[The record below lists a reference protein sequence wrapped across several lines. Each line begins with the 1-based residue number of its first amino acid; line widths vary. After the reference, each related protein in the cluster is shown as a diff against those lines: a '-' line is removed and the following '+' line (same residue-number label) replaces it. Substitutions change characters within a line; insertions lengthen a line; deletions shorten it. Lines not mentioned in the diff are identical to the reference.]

1 MTGDMDESVWLYR
14 LAAEAAVN
22 GRDNPRHLGAM
33 RPPRT
38 RWPASGRRRAVQ
50 PVSEECPAR
59 RAIVWFAD
67 GPLEGP
73 WWLRLLQPG
82 YRHCGVL
89 IEAPRYDVVSGH
101 EIWVAVNPRIG
112 GTEIDLWIADDVDEL
127 VAEIED
133 PRFDVTR
140 TIVTRAAPPA
150 PGRPYSWFACTC
162 VEQVKRVLGIRGWW
176 IWTPWQ
182 LYRRIANAG

>member
-1 MTGDMDESVWLYR
+1 MTGDMDKLDWLTP
-14 LAAEAAVN
+14 LTGGDDACS
-22 GRDNPRHLGAM
+22 RDNPRHLGALE
-33 RPPRT
+33 PPRT
-38 RWPASGRRRAVQ
+38 RWPALGRRRAVQ
-50 PVSEECPAR
+50 PVSEERPAR

-112 GTEIDLWIADDVDEL
+112 GTEIDVWIADDIDEL
-127 VAEIED
+127 VAQIED
-133 PRFDVTR
+133 PRFNVTR
-140 TIVTRAAPPA
+140 TIVTRAAAPA
-150 PGRPYSWFACTC
+150 PGRPYAWFACTC

-182 LYRRIANAG
+182 LYRRIANAA